1 MVLKNKKIIMVVA
14 PEGFKDDECFI
25 PRDILEKEGA
35 TVQIASLDSG
45 IATSE
50 NGKSLDVD
58 FAADEVKAEDF
69 DVVIFVGGPG
79 MGEHVKEPSFV
90 DLARDFY
97 DQGKIVAAICVAPL
111 ILANAGILSA
121 KSATS
126 WSGGQT
132 EIEEAGA
139 KWTGELVEVDGK
151 IITAR
156 GPSAAGK
163 FGRAIVKF
171 LS

>member
-1 MVLKNKKIIMVVA
+1 MVVA

-25 PRDILEKEGA
+25 PKEILEKEGA
-35 TVQIASLDSG
+35 VVQIASLNSG

-50 NGKSLDVD
+50 NGKNLDVD

-69 DVVIFVGGPG
+69 DAVIFVGGAG
-79 MGEHVKEPSFV
+79 MNEHVKEPSFV

-97 DQGKIVAAICVAPL
+97 DKGKIVAAICVAPV

-121 KSATS
+121 KSVTS
-126 WSGGQT
+126 WSGA
-132 EIEEAGA
+132 EAELVEAGA
-139 KWTGELVEVDGK
+139 IWTGELVQADGK

-163 FGRAIVKF
+163 FGRAMVKF